1 MTTRLLLATVFLCG
15 IVVNAHAQAARL
27 FVGGPLFV
35 TEDATS
41 IFCSIHNAGAAIQ
54 PPLENMHL
62 VDENNNR
69 LEDSTT
75 CSPGVPLNPGNSCSI
90 SVQNNV
96 QGIVGRLITCTVLA
110 TPAAAGGPAILSGT
124 VDVREEESQELL
136 YVIPLQPTT
145 VIPFQ

>member
-15 IVVNAHAQAARL
+15 IVVNAHAQASRL

-41 IFCSIHNAGAAIQ
+41 IFCSIHNSGAAILS
-54 PPLENMHL
+54 PVETMHL
-62 VDENNNR
+62 VDENNTH

-75 CSPGVPLNPGNSCSI
+75 CDPTGPLNPGNSCSI

-96 QGIVGRLITCTVLA
+96 QGIVGHLITCTVLA
-110 TPAAAGGPAILSGT
+110 TPASAGPPPVLSGT